1 MISTMNLELN
11 VKLYIVKNFVLE
23 VCQRDRLSTT
33 RTVGNDWRE
42 LIGRSISMSFVDC
55 RIRTFGPLSYRLD
68 KNGVQ

>member
-1 MISTMNLELN
+1 MNLELN

-33 RTVGNDWRE
+33 RTVGNEWRE
-42 LIGRSISMSFVDC
+42 LIERSISMSFVDR
-55 RIRTFGPLSYRLD
+55 RIRTFGLLSSRLD